1 MQSRGSH
8 LVVGSGDRSCG
19 KRFPGKFGRIGF
31 RRNFA
36 FGGMWRGR
44 SYAMKQLEV
53 FAVEE
58 DGSWVVITV
67 ITRFF

>member
-1 MQSRGSH
+1 
-8 LVVGSGDRSCG
+8 
-19 KRFPGKFGRIGF
+19 
-31 RRNFA
+31 
-36 FGGMWRGR
+36 MWRGR

-58 DGSWVVITV
+58 DGNWVVITV